1 MAFDG
6 AGRDPV
12 SGEGMKS
19 TLLTWLRSHPDVVSG
34 ETLSAVLHTSRVTIW
49 NHIQKLQGLG
59 YDIQATPKG
68 YRLAAS
74 PDIPYPFEFPEREG
88 HMHHVETIDSTMDLA
103 KTLARDGCPH
113 FTVVVAERQTRG
125 KGRLRRTWI
134 SDVGG
139 LYFTIVLRPEIPV
152 SHVMRYPFAASVVLC
167 RTIRRMTGID
177 ARVKW
182 PNDILAGQAK
192 LAGMLCEM
200 EAETDLVSFV
210 NIGIGVNVNNDP
222 EPAEQKACSLRNILG
237 RPVERVALLREFLDT
252 YEATIGALDPAAVMR
267 EWKSLSATL
276 GKQVRIVTPER
287 VTEGRAVDIDTNGN
301 LILETQNRTLETI
314 LYGDCFEVPNQP
326 NA

>member
-1 MAFDG
+1 
-6 AGRDPV
+6 
-12 SGEGMKS
+12 MKS
-19 TLLTWLRSHPDVVSG
+19 NLLTLLRSQPDVVSG
-34 ETLSAVLHTSRVTIW
+34 ETLSAGLHTSRVTVW
-49 NHIQKLQGLG
+49 NHVQKLQRLG

-68 YRLAAS
+68 YRLVAS

-88 HMHHVETIDSTMDLA
+88 RMHHVETIDSTMVLA
-103 KTLARDGCPH
+103 KSLAQEGCPH

-134 SDVGG
+134 SDSGG

-182 PNDILAGQAK
+182 PNDILVGDCK

-222 EPAEQKACSLRNILG
+222 EPLEQKACSIRSILN
-237 RPVERVALLREFLDT
+237 RSVSRVALLKEFLDA
-252 YEATIGALDPAAVMR
+252 YESAVDSLDPAAVMQ

-276 GKQVRIVTPER
+276 GRRVRIVTSER
-287 VTEGRAVDIDTNGN
+287 VTEGRAIDIDANGN
-301 LILETQNRTLETI
+301 LILETQNRNLETI
-314 LYGDCFEVPNQP
+314 LYGDCFEIPNQP
-326 NA
+326 DA